1 MLTASSTK
9 GGLKVAGW
17 AWTAASLAVFI
28 ALWQVGAL
36 IADSRVL
43 PGPPLVLSV
52 LWTSALHGDLFFQV
66 GATLG
71 RVAAAF
77 VLAMFI
83 GVAIG
88 VAMGRSALVNQLF
101 DGWLILFLNIPA
113 LVVII
118 LCFIWFGLTEFAVV
132 TAVAI
137 NKIPNVAVTVRE
149 GARALETDYFE
160 MAQSFRLSRVA
171 VLRHIVL
178 PQLTPY
184 IFAAARSG
192 LALIWK
198 IVLVVELLG
207 RSSGI
212 GFKLHLFF
220 QLFDIASIFAY
231 TIAFVIIIQFIEL
244 MLLQPLEK
252 RLTRWRR

>member
-1 MLTASSTK
+1 MLTASPAR
-9 GGLKVAGW
+9 GLRVAGW
-17 AWTAASLAVFI
+17 AWTAASLAGFLVVWQI
-28 ALWQVGAL
+28 AAL

-43 PGPPLVLSV
+43 PGPAHVFSV
-52 LWTSALHGDLFFQV
+52 LWTAAVHGDLFFHM

-71 RVAAAF
+71 RVAMAF
-77 VLAMFI
+77 VVAMMVGI
-83 GVAIG
+83 AIG
-88 VAMGRSALVNQLF
+88 ILMGRSALVNQLF
-101 DGWLILFLNIPA
+101 DGWLILFLNVPA

-132 TAVAI
+132 TAVAV

-160 MAQSFRLSRVA
+160 MAQSFRLKRIA
-171 VLRHIVL
+171 VLRHVVL

-184 IFAAARSG
+184 VFAAARSG

-231 TIAFVIIIQFIEL
+231 TIAFIIVIQLIEL

>member
-1 MLTASSTK
+1 MVMVSPTK
-9 GGLKVAGW
+9 GLKVAGW
-17 AWTAASLAVFI
+17 AWTAASLAGLLAVWLVA
-28 ALWQVGAL
+28 ALM
-36 IADSRVL
+36 ADSRVL
-43 PGPPLVLSV
+43 PGPAHVLSV
-52 LWTSALHGDLFFQV
+52 LWAAAVHGDLFFHM

-77 VLAMFI
+77 VVAMLV

-88 VAMGRSALVNQLF
+88 IVMGRSAFVNQLF

-132 TAVAI
+132 TAVAV

-149 GARALETDYFE
+149 GARALEMDYFE
-160 MAQSFRLSRVA
+160 MAQSFRLSRLA

-178 PQLTPY
+178 PQLTPF

-231 TIAFVIIIQFIEL
+231 TIAFVIVIQLIEL
-244 MLLQPLEK
+244 MLLQPLET